1 MFRHYAVRYKL
12 PHSTALPALMPTL
25 QLKPSMK
32 NRSSLFLG
40 ASLCLLSNGAYAES
54 SAAANSTP
62 SPSESSTESST
73 SKSKDASNSADT
85 EDGSDSKSATGAD
98 NASGTN
104 IDEKGA
110 NAAVRTSEK
119 TGATDADAKAT
130 AHPEGEQNDDDA
142 DEEETLDGD
151 GGSIKNG
158 GAPKVAAG
166 RFRMMLQLRYKHT
179 YADPG
184 KLSVSPTISH
194 EQVAT
199 VKEQDGY
206 DIQRAFLRYT
216 ARPIKQVEAK
226 LLVDFAELKHNNVKQ
241 SFKLAYLQIHPTKR
255 IQFDVGLLKRTYSLL
270 ELLPIVEHELAD
282 LGPTDSYIK
291 DQGYAGRDI
300 GAVVRVQPLPERR
313 WLTVSVGAF
322 RGDIDEGY
330 DANPV
335 RLVTARLESLPWKH
349 LRLGVNGSFRTA
361 ANRQMQKFEDADGN
375 KYYAEATTLDKGNA
389 FGGDVSLLF
398 KHLQV
403 RLEGLY
409 GDRTDIGRINSNK
422 FMSGWIVVAP
432 NFKVGSVKFVPAA
445 KLEVLDTQPQSSG
458 GRRIVGTAVFGV
470 FPYKNLRLL
479 VDVTR
484 TMVDDLTPAMSNV
497 PWTSG
502 NNTVYVF
509 EPSNTSGTLQLQYQ
523 F

>member
-1 MFRHYAVRYKL
+1 
-12 PHSTALPALMPTL
+12 
-25 QLKPSMK
+25 MK
-32 NRSSLFLG
+32 THSSLFLCLGFCLVSYGAHAEPSG
-40 ASLCLLSNGAYAES
+40 ASSSAPSSVES
-54 SAAANSTP
+54 SAEASTAKGNDAAASATTDGSTDSAGAVAGTDKASGSAGDKP
-62 SPSESSTESST
+62 RQVAEGASE
-73 SKSKDASNSADT
+73 AS
-85 EDGSDSKSATGAD
+85 DGSDSRAQATPAPNG
-98 NASGTN
+98 G
-104 IDEKGA
+104 G
-110 NAAVRTSEK
+110 
-119 TGATDADAKAT
+119 
-130 AHPEGEQNDDDA
+130 DDDA
-142 DEEETLDGD
+142 DTEETLDGD

-158 GAPKVAAG
+158 GAPKVAIG
-166 RFRMMLQLRYKHT
+166 RFRMMLQLRYRHT
-179 YADPG
+179 YADPST
-184 KLSVSPTISH
+184 LSVAPTISH
-194 EQVAT
+194 EQIAT

-241 SFKLAYLQIHPTKR
+241 SFKLAYLQIHPFKR
-255 IQFDVGLLKRTYSLL
+255 LQIDVGLLKRTYSLL

-291 DQGYAGRDI
+291 DLGYAGRDI

-335 RLVTARLESLPWKH
+335 RLVTTRLESLPWKH
-349 LRLGVNGSFRTA
+349 LRLGVNGAFRLQQ
-361 ANRQMQKFEDADGN
+361 NRQMQKFEDANDK
-375 KYYAEATTLDKGNA
+375 KYYAEAITLDKGNA

-409 GDRTDIGRINSNK
+409 GDRTDVGRVASNK
-422 FMSGWIVVAP
+422 FMAAWIVVAP
-432 NFKVGSVKFVPAA
+432 NFKVGPVKIIPAG

-458 GRRIVGTAVFGV
+458 GRRIIGTAAVGV
-470 FPYKNLRLL
+470 VPYKNLRVL
-479 VDVTR
+479 VDFTR
-484 TMVDDLTPAMSNV
+484 TVVDDLTPAMSKV

-502 NNTVYVF
+502 NNSVYVF
-509 EPSNTSGTLQLQYQ
+509 EPNTTSGTLQLQYQ